1 MERQSLNGRWQMRRV
16 GDPVFSEAIVPG
28 SVYTDLL
35 RNGQMEDPFFKD
47 NELKALRL
55 MDEDYEYVTSF
66 DCAKSVYR
74 SDRKVLR
81 FDGIDTIADVY
92 LNGEMIGSPDNMHR
106 TWEYDVTEEVK
117 EKGNELRIVFH
128 SPNKYIAEAFQVSKT
143 HGSEDAMDGF
153 VNIRKAHCMFGWD
166 WGAHLPDAGLF
177 RPVTLLGVD
186 EARIDSVYVTQEHAN
201 GKVTLHFAVDVDCC
215 PEMEDPSGMWN
226 AETEEVS
233 ENEADPQES
242 GLYYTVKVTAP
253 DGIQVH
259 ATGSPEQLVIENPQ
273 LWWPNGYGRQ
283 DLYTVEVTLCFEG
296 KELDCWKRRIGLRTM
311 TVDRSKNEWGENFAI
326 CVNGVDIFAMGAD
339 YIPEDHLLGRVA
351 PETTRAL
358 LEKSKWANFNAIR
371 VWGGGYY
378 PEDWFYDLCDELGFV
393 VWQDFMFACAVY
405 DLTPE
410 FEANIRAEFID
421 NIKRLRHHASL
432 GLWCGNNE
440 MEEFVY
446 AKNSWLTKP
455 QEVRDYYLMYERI
468 IPEIVKEY
476 DPQTF
481 YWPSSP
487 SSGGCLDEPQ
497 DPERGD
503 VHYWDV
509 WHGNKP
515 FTEYRK
521 FYFRFLSEFGFQ
533 SFPALQTVKRFT
545 EDGDRNIFSRVMEM
559 HQRNTAANGKIL
571 NYISQTYLYPKNFDE
586 LLYCSQLLQAD
597 AIRYGVEHF
606 RRFRGTCMGAV
617 VWQLNDIGPVASWA
631 SVDYYGNWKA
641 LQYAEKKMFAPV
653 LLSCEEHG
661 EIDQKP
667 FVNTL
672 PHPIDVSADLH
683 VANETG
689 EPIVGTVKWSLCRP
703 DSSVVKEG
711 AFEVNAPAYGGQ
723 WMPHLDFNDQDPLEV
738 HLTYELVVDGNV
750 VSSGSTLF
758 CAPKHYHFADP
769 KLSVS
774 VDGDTVTVTAEN
786 FAKSVSVETEN
797 GVLRLDD
804 NFVDM
809 EAGTKTFR
817 ILPTADFTAEGTGVS
832 GAYRVRSVY
841 ETAER

>member
-253 DGIQVH
+253 DGAQAH

-339 YIPEDHLLGRVA
+339 YIPEDHLLGRVT

-432 GLWCGNNE
+432 GL
-440 MEEFVY
+440 
-446 AKNSWLTKP
+446 
-455 QEVRDYYLMYERI
+455 
-468 IPEIVKEY
+468 
-476 DPQTF
+476 
-481 YWPSSP
+481 
-487 SSGGCLDEPQ
+487 
-497 DPERGD
+497 
-503 VHYWDV
+503 
-509 WHGNKP
+509 
-515 FTEYRK
+515 
-521 FYFRFLSEFGFQ
+521 
-533 SFPALQTVKRFT
+533 
-545 EDGDRNIFSRVMEM
+545 
-559 HQRNTAANGKIL
+559 
-571 NYISQTYLYPKNFDE
+571 
-586 LLYCSQLLQAD
+586 
-597 AIRYGVEHF
+597 
-606 RRFRGTCMGAV
+606 
-617 VWQLNDIGPVASWA
+617 
-631 SVDYYGNWKA
+631 
-641 LQYAEKKMFAPV
+641 
-653 LLSCEEHG
+653 
-661 EIDQKP
+661 
-667 FVNTL
+667 
-672 PHPIDVSADLH
+672 
-683 VANETG
+683 
-689 EPIVGTVKWSLCRP
+689 
-703 DSSVVKEG
+703 
-711 AFEVNAPAYGGQ
+711 
-723 WMPHLDFNDQDPLEV
+723 
-738 HLTYELVVDGNV
+738 
-750 VSSGSTLF
+750 
-758 CAPKHYHFADP
+758 
-769 KLSVS
+769 
-774 VDGDTVTVTAEN
+774 
-786 FAKSVSVETEN
+786 
-797 GVLRLDD
+797 
-804 NFVDM
+804 
-809 EAGTKTFR
+809 
-817 ILPTADFTAEGTGVS
+817 
-832 GAYRVRSVY
+832 
-841 ETAER
+841 

>member
-66 DCAKSVYR
+66 DCAKSVYC

-233 ENEADPQES
+233 ANEADPQES

-253 DGIQVH
+253 DGTQVH

-339 YIPEDHLLGRVA
+339 
-351 PETTRAL
+351 
-358 LEKSKWANFNAIR
+358 
-371 VWGGGYY
+371 
-378 PEDWFYDLCDELGFV
+378 
-393 VWQDFMFACAVY
+393 
-405 DLTPE
+405 
-410 FEANIRAEFID
+410 
-421 NIKRLRHHASL
+421 
-432 GLWCGNNE
+432 
-440 MEEFVY
+440 
-446 AKNSWLTKP
+446 
-455 QEVRDYYLMYERI
+455 
-468 IPEIVKEY
+468 
-476 DPQTF
+476 
-481 YWPSSP
+481 
-487 SSGGCLDEPQ
+487 
-497 DPERGD
+497 
-503 VHYWDV
+503 
-509 WHGNKP
+509 
-515 FTEYRK
+515 
-521 FYFRFLSEFGFQ
+521 
-533 SFPALQTVKRFT
+533 
-545 EDGDRNIFSRVMEM
+545 
-559 HQRNTAANGKIL
+559 
-571 NYISQTYLYPKNFDE
+571 
-586 LLYCSQLLQAD
+586 
-597 AIRYGVEHF
+597 
-606 RRFRGTCMGAV
+606 
-617 VWQLNDIGPVASWA
+617 
-631 SVDYYGNWKA
+631 
-641 LQYAEKKMFAPV
+641 
-653 LLSCEEHG
+653 
-661 EIDQKP
+661 
-667 FVNTL
+667 
-672 PHPIDVSADLH
+672 
-683 VANETG
+683 
-689 EPIVGTVKWSLCRP
+689 
-703 DSSVVKEG
+703 
-711 AFEVNAPAYGGQ
+711 
-723 WMPHLDFNDQDPLEV
+723 
-738 HLTYELVVDGNV
+738 
-750 VSSGSTLF
+750 
-758 CAPKHYHFADP
+758 
-769 KLSVS
+769 
-774 VDGDTVTVTAEN
+774 
-786 FAKSVSVETEN
+786 
-797 GVLRLDD
+797 
-804 NFVDM
+804 
-809 EAGTKTFR
+809 
-817 ILPTADFTAEGTGVS
+817 
-832 GAYRVRSVY
+832 
-841 ETAER
+841 